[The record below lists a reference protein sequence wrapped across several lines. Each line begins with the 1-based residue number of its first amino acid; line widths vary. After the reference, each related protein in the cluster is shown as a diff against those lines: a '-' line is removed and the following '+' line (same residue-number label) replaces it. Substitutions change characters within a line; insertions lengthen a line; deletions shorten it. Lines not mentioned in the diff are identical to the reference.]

1 VADDLL
7 LLAARIVDPDVPADL
22 AAIDTASLERAADVL
37 VRQKVPLITVAHR
50 YGSAIGGT
58 PIAGRVERDR
68 AEYQRQRSEFGRVL
82 EAFGAAAIPAMMF
95 KSVGDYPSFHY
106 TSSNLDVIVPDGR
119 ADHARKR
126 LTGLE
131 YVELLN
137 VEEPKKCLFRR
148 FPGDGTSHT
157 LHLHEVVGWGV
168 PFVDNG
174 PLWQNA
180 RKPAD
185 DPGFLIPGPL
195 EALLITLAHWFYED
209 KDLTLGNLLGT
220 AHAVRS
226 LDVPLS
232 RGAEAAA
239 RFGWEEG
246 FWAALEVADRSWR
259 RLYGRPLLDE
269 ERRARVDDGLSRF
282 PFVKKTVLD
291 SVSYTGQIP
300 AVEPFLKN
308 KLVYYRKLLRDPSR
322 DVSTRFKDVVSTVL
336 WAVRWKLRIRSQRGR
351 LISISGCDGSGKT
364 LQVERLKDVFETCDI
379 RVKVVWSRGASSRF
393 MGAFIRLGKNISG
406 SKDREG
412 TGSPDGG
419 GMSAPARSE
428 AGKMESRRR
437 EMQNPLKRFLFSVL
451 FALDLAWIYCVK
463 TRWLLWTGNV
473 VIADRY
479 VYDGLVDYSLFS
491 GLPVM
496 PPPAAL
502 RVLRTLAPRPA
513 VAAVLDVDP
522 EEALRRKP
530 EEGGTAHLRAAR
542 DAFRELAEW
551 YDGVV
556 FPPEWSPEAINRR
569 LALLALAKFYDGYG
583 TIVNWLLW
591 SNPGQLNPR
600 RRSRDGG

>member
-1 VADDLL
+1 MM
-7 LLAARIVDPDVPADL
+7 LAARIVDPDAAADL
-22 AAIDTASLERAADVL
+22 SAIDPASFERAAELL
-37 VRQKVPLITVAHR
+37 VRQKVPLIAAAQRH
-50 YGSAIGGT
+50 GPMIEGT
-58 PIAGRVERDR
+58 PLEERVARDR
-68 AEYQRQRSEFGRVL
+68 ADYRRQRSEFGRVL
-82 EAFGAAAIPAMMF
+82 EVFDEAGIPAMLF

-119 ADHARKR
+119 AGEASKR
-126 LTGLE
+126 LTDLE

-137 VEEPKKCLFRR
+137 VEEPKKRLFRR

-168 PFVDNG
+168 PFVDNTL
-174 PLWQNA
+174 LWQNA

-185 DPGFLIPGPL
+185 DPGFLIPGAL
-195 EALLITLAHWFYED
+195 EALLVTLAHWFYED

-226 LDVPLS
+226 LDVPLA
-232 RGAEAAA
+232 RGGEAAA

-246 FWAALEVADRSWR
+246 FWAALDVADRSWR

-269 ERRARVDDGLSRF
+269 ERRAQVDDGLLRF

-291 SVSYTGQIP
+291 SVSYDGEIP

-322 DVSTRFKDVVSTVL
+322 DVYTRFKDVVSTLL
-336 WAVRWKLRIRSQRGR
+336 WAVRWKLHIRSQRGL
-351 LISISGCDGSGKT
+351 LISVSGCDGSGKT
-364 LQVERLKDVFETCDI
+364 LQVERLRDVFETCDI
-379 RVKVVWSRGASSRF
+379 RVKVVWARGASSRF
-393 MGAFIRLGKNISG
+393 MGAFIRLAKKITG
-406 SKDREG
+406 SKGAPGPGSPGG
-412 TGSPDGG
+412 TGV
-419 GMSAPARSE
+419 SAPSAGE

-437 EMQNPLKRFLFSVL
+437 EMQNPVKRFLFSVL
-451 FALDLAWIYCVK
+451 FALELAWIYCVK
-463 TRWLLWTGNV
+463 ARWSLWIGNV

-479 VYDGLVDYSLFS
+479 VFDGLVDYSLFS

-496 PPPAAL
+496 PPPVAL
-502 RVLRTLAPRPA
+502 RALRILAPRPA
-513 VAAVLDVDP
+513 AAAVLDVDP

-542 DAFRELAEW
+542 DAFRELAEC
-551 YDGVV
+551 YDGVL
-556 FPPEWSPEAINRR
+556 FPAEWSPEAINRR

-583 TIVNWLLW
+583 TIINWLLW

-600 RRSRDGG
+600 RRNGDSGLRR